1 MTIGLKTCRTG
12 VKSWVLENKTNKQK
26 KSLYCQ
32 KSKIFTFPGKYS
44 GFHYCLMSRP
54 AVAVSS
60 PLNTVFIRRPLH
72 RRCHF
77 ILRQMLSKKVDY
89 AHMVSKDMKQLDTTN
104 DTEMNAEQ
112 CHVCSKQNKTAQVFS
127 SEEI

>member
-1 MTIGLKTCRTG
+1 MQGLAAVIRDVNDDWFKNLQERC
-12 VKSWVLENKTNKQK
+12 QK
-26 KSLYCQ
+26 LGFG
-32 KSKIFTFPGKYS
+32 KSKIFTFPDKYS

-72 RRCHF
+72 RCCHF

-112 CHVCSKQNKTAQVFS
+112 CHVCSKQNSVSIFFRGNLN
-127 SEEI
+127 